1 MEYEQQGDNASSLQF
16 FEKCLEMAQ
25 RVEDTDKEAECYQ
38 QIANIYE
45 LSGDMHNAIEYLN
58 KFQDICIASKN
69 TEKLTTAYKRLSE
82 VESKNGNVPRA
93 IEMLQRV
100 LGFANQGGS
109 RAAQAEATLGLGLLF
124 NQEGPKYNI
133 KLAADYL

>member
-1 MEYEQQGDNASSLQF
+1 
-16 FEKCLEMAQ
+16 MAQ

-124 NQEGPKYNI
+124 N
-133 KLAADYL
+133 